1 MKISIKFQFFKM
13 SVFQFLVENRK
24 QNKALKSLLS
34 DNQLID
40 QLLQRLIDLIFN
52 SVFKLF

>member
-40 QLLQRLIDLIFN
+40 QLLQRLIV
-52 SVFKLF
+52 VFKLF